1 MMWTSRRRAVALLQG
16 AAFLLLPFLRVR
28 GESAFRFDI
37 PSLRLHFFGHV
48 LWIEEFYLF
57 LLGLLFLVILT
68 IAVTV
73 VLGRVWCGWLCPQT
87 VIAELGEWAA
97 AALPKR
103 LRPSAKAAILLPLS
117 ALVSLSLI
125 WYFVS
130 PAEAAANLFRSP
142 VLTGF
147 FLAQWGAIYGMVA
160 VLGTRFCRTVCPYSM
175 LQEGVADR
183 ETISV
188 AIDPSRADCLRCD
201 LCTRVCPVGIDVRK
215 GNQRECIA
223 CARCIDACEAVT
235 ARREL
240 ASFIA
245 YRGTVRRGKAYLLAG
260 ATAVAAL
267 VFAAA
272 LLQKPA
278 VGFAVQWEGHA
289 EIPGANVYRYAVRND
304 LPERLDLTLSVEGPV
319 RIVGNPRVAVRPRS
333 RATGTGTVRADGQPP
348 QEVRFTAEGGRVRLG
363 RKAAF
368 P

>member
-1 MMWTSRRRAVALLQG
+1 MWISRRRAAALLQA

-48 LWIEEFYLF
+48 LWIDEFHLV
-57 LLGLLFLVILT
+57 LLGLLFLAILAV
-68 IAVTV
+68 AVTA
-73 VLGRVWCGWLCPQT
+73 VLGRVFCGWLCPQT

-97 AALPKR
+97 GIFPKR
-103 LRPSAKAAILLPLS
+103 RRPAAKAVILLPLS

-125 WYFVS
+125 SYFVP
-130 PAEAAANLFRSP
+130 PAEAVRNLFRSP

-147 FLAQWGAIYGMVA
+147 FLAQWAVIYGMVA
-160 VLGTRFCRTVCPYSM
+160 VLSTRFCRTVCPYSM

-188 AIDPSRADCLRCD
+188 AFDRARADCLLCD

-215 GNQRECIA
+215 GDQRECIA

-235 ARREL
+235 SRRAL
-240 ASFIA
+240 APFIA
-245 YRGTVRRGKAYLLAG
+245 YRGTVLRGKAYLLAG
-260 ATAVAAL
+260 ATAVAGMA
-267 VFAAA
+267 FAAA

-278 VGFAVQWEGHA
+278 VAFAVQWEGRTN
-289 EIPGANVYRYAVRND
+289 IPGANVYRYSVRND
-304 LPERLDLTLSVEGPV
+304 LPERLDLTLSVEEPARILGDPV
-319 RIVGNPRVAVRPRS
+319 VAVLPHA
-333 RATGTGTVRADGQPP
+333 RATGNVIVRVEGPP
-348 QEVRFTAEGGRVRLG
+348 PREVRFTAEGSRMRLAQ
-363 RKAAF
+363 KAAF